1 MVPTMPTAPV
11 SSPRVYSLVAV
22 AAIIWG
28 ANFNLVKHVLADMDA
43 LTAAAARFDIAAL
56 VMMVICLVRG
66 ERVPLLR
73 HGAAYATLGLVGIC
87 GFNVLFFF
95 GMRSTSA
102 VNGALIMAG
111 NPLLTATLAFALT
124 GARLNRRQIVALPIA
139 CAGVAFVVL
148 GGGAHWQLERGD
160 LLLLGASL
168 SWALYNVLVG
178 QRLPRE
184 VSSLAN
190 TTGVMTAGAIGLTA
204 LALFDSAP
212 VHLPGSD
219 ALVSLLLMS
228 LGGSVLA
235 YLFWNAGIAR
245 LGAPRAALFVNLV
258 PVSSMVIAALEGQAP
273 GWVQQVGGAV
283 VIGAVLVA
291 SWPVKA
297 APLALRAEPARRA
310 ALGRCDA

>member
-1 MVPTMPTAPV
+1 MPAV
-11 SSPRVYSLVAV
+11 SSSPPRVYSVLAL
-22 AAIIWG
+22 ATIIWG

-56 VMMVICLVRG
+56 VMIVICLVRG
-66 ERVPLLR
+66 ERIPLLR
-73 HGAAYATLGLVGIC
+73 HGVAYATLGLVGIC

-111 NPLLTATLAFALT
+111 NPLLTAALAFALT
-124 GARLNRRQIVALPIA
+124 GVRLNWRQIAALPIA

-178 QRLPRE
+178 QRLPRD

-190 TTGVMTAGAIGLTA
+190 TTGVMTAGAVGLSA
-204 LALFDSAP
+204 LALVDAAP
-212 VHLPGSD
+212 IHVPGTD

-235 YLFWNAGIAR
+235 YLFWNAAIAR
-245 LGAPRAALFVNLV
+245 VGASRAALFINLV

-273 GWVQQVGGAV
+273 TWAQQVGGAV

-297 APLALRAEPARRA
+297 TPALRVEPAPRA
-310 ALGRCDA
+310 ALSRCDA